1 MASRATAEKWL
12 RELTNLVTASGIEDE
27 AVAWVSAWV
36 RRREDL
42 TMKVDSGGNLLVTQ
56 KGRKRRAPVI
66 AIAHMD
72 HPAFVVTAVGEQIE
86 FEFRGGVD
94 EAYFVGA
101 RVRIP
106 KIGGAHWLQVTEYDP
121 KSQRGVMEK
130 GVARG
135 EVQVGDIGMWA
146 FPPPVASAGMHQA
159 PACDD
164 LAGVAAA
171 LAALDRARGRDDLRH
186 YGVLLTRAE
195 EVGLVGALH
204 AAVTGSVPADA
215 RMISIE
221 TSRELPHAKVGD
233 GPIIRTGDR
242 STVFD
247 RDLTNKIT
255 DAARRAGLQHQRK
268 LMDGGG
274 CEATA
279 FGGLGYQAA
288 GLCVALR
295 NWHNRGNL
303 DLVEAGRGRAIAL
316 PEEISLEDFH
326 GLIDLILIAAA
337 AADDRDTLGPRLRK
351 LYDERRTV
359 LDRQVPSSP

>member
-12 RELTNLVTASGIEDE
+12 RELTNLVTASGLEDE
-27 AVAWVSAWV
+27 VVRWVTAWVQ
-36 RRREDL
+36 RRDDL
-42 TMKVDSGGNLLVTQ
+42 RMSVDSGGNLLITQ

-72 HPAFVVTAVGEQIE
+72 HPAFVVTAVEDDRIS

-106 KIGGAHWLQVTEYDP
+106 KMGGAHWLQVAEYDP
-121 KSQRGVMEK
+121 GSQTGVLVK

-135 EVQVGDIGMWA
+135 QVKVGDIGMWV
-146 FPPPVASAGMHQA
+146 FPPPVTGEGLYQA

-171 LAALDRARGRDDLRH
+171 LAALDRARSQGNLGH

-204 AAVTGSVPADA
+204 AAMTGSVPETA

-221 TSRELPHAKVGD
+221 TSRELPEARVGD

-247 RDLTNKIT
+247 RELTNRIT
-255 DAARRAGLQHQRK
+255 DAARRGGIKHQRK
-268 LMDGGG
+268 LMAGGG

-303 DLVEAGRGRAIAL
+303 DLVEAGRGRAVAL
-316 PEEISLEDFH
+316 PEEISLDDFH
-326 GLIDLILIAAA
+326 GLIDLILIAAS
-337 AADDRDTLGPRLRK
+337 AADDADTLAPRLRD
-351 LYDERRTV
+351 LYDQQKGV
-359 LDRQVPSSP
+359 LGL

>member
-12 RELTNLVTASGIEDE
+12 RELTNLVTASGMEDE
-27 AVAWVSAWV
+27 AVEWVTTWV
-36 RRREDL
+36 KRRDDL
-42 TMKVDSGGNLLVTQ
+42 KLDVDSGGNLLITQ

-66 AIAHMD
+66 AVAHMD
-72 HPAFVVTAVGEQIE
+72 HPAFVVTAVGDRIE

-94 EAYFVGA
+94 EAYFLGA

-106 KIGGAHWLQVTEYDP
+106 KIGGAHWLQITAYDP
-121 KSQRGVMEK
+121 ETHTGVMER

-135 EVQVGDIGMWA
+135 QIEVGDIGMWV
-146 FPPPVASAGMHQA
+146 FPPPVAREGMHQA

-171 LAALDRARGRDDLRH
+171 LAALDQARGQSDLRH

-204 AAVTGSVPADA
+204 AAVTRSVPDDA

-221 TSRELPHAKVGD
+221 TSRELPEARVGD

-242 STVFD
+242 ATVFD
-247 RDLTNKIT
+247 RDLTNRIT
-255 DAARRAGLQHQRK
+255 SAARRAGLKHQRK

-316 PEEISLEDFH
+316 PEEISLDDFH
-326 GLIDLILIAAA
+326 GLIDLILIAAV
-337 AADDRDTLGPRLRK
+337 AADDEDSIASGLRSLYEEQKGFLGI
-351 LYDERRTV
+351 
-359 LDRQVPSSP
+359 